1 VKIQFGRESIA
12 FGEEASRSAAAAA
25 PREQLHV
32 VVQNGRLFQQHHPD
46 VPVLH
51 DRGRFLLVQ
60 LDAKQ
65 ARALS
70 KGNETCFGIMPA
82 ADVPVV
88 FEEPVARA
96 ARAPAAFAQTLVDR
110 AKRESIEITLKQLV
124 AFGTRHS
131 LSEGFAKA
139 ATAMRQQLKD
149 LGYVTRTQ
157 TVPVSGKN
165 SQNVIADRAGSG
177 SGKRNVILATA
188 HLDSINIQG
197 GPAAPAPGADDNGS
211 GSAGLLEIARVF
223 HDHPGTHDL
232 RLILFGGEEEGLFGS
247 KRYVASLTAAERKRI
262 TGVVNMDM
270 IATRNASPSSVLLE
284 GAQLSQS
291 VIDKLASSAQ
301 TFTQLKVEVSLH
313 PFASDHV
320 PFIDAKVP
328 AVLTIEGADN
338 ANSNIHSARD
348 TIEKIDFDL
357 ALEIV
362 RMNVG
367 FIAGELGKS

>member
-1 VKIQFGRESIA
+1 MKIQFGNESVEA
-12 FGEEASRSAAAAA
+12 AEEAARAATA

-51 DRGRFLLVQ
+51 DRGRFLLVK
-60 LDAKQ
+60 LDPKR

-82 ADVPVV
+82 ATAPVV
-88 FEEPVARA
+88 FEEPAARA
-96 ARAPAAFAQTLVDR
+96 ARAPAAFVKALVDK
-110 AKRESIEITLKQLV
+110 AKRANIETTLKQLV

-131 LSEGFAKA
+131 LSDGFTKA
-139 ATAMRQQLKD
+139 SAAMQQQLKD
-149 LGYVTRTQ
+149 LGYTTRTQ
-157 TVPVSGKN
+157 TVPVNGKN
-165 SQNVIADRAGSG
+165 SRNIIADRAGSG
-177 SGKRNVILATA
+177 LGKRNVILATA
-188 HLDSINIQG
+188 HLDSINILG

-211 GSAGLLEIARVF
+211 GSAGLMEIARVF
-223 HDHPGTHDL
+223 HDHPATHDL

-247 KRYVASLTAAERKRI
+247 KRYVASLTATERKRI

-270 IATRNASPSSVLLE
+270 IATRNAASASVLLE
-284 GAQLSQS
+284 GAPLSQS
-291 VIDKLASSAQ
+291 VIDKLTASAQ
-301 TFTQLKVEVSLH
+301 SFTQLKVEVSLH

-328 AVLTIEGADN
+328 AVLTIEGADS
-338 ANSNIHSARD
+338 ANTNIHSARD
-348 TIEKIDFDL
+348 TLEKIDFDL
-357 ALEIV
+357 ALQIV
-362 RMNVG
+362 RMNIG